1 MVSNQTT
8 TATNNPYNL
17 CHCVNKLLLTHKPV
31 KGAIQSHPNF
41 PAQLMQNISSMAAFQ
56 HQQYQLAAHLRTN
69 RATTRQNKRHQ
80 PLPNQNSRGE
90 TSTWTLSTS
99 WSSWSATGTA
109 PAEARGAPA
118 EGRGIM
124 AVGGARGIAV
134 GADAA
139 GVVAGCGGSN
149 PDTSQDQVRRESAI
163 GAAAT
168 GNPRSRQENEP
179 RFCNEE
185 MREEEEKEVVVE
197 VAMAVAVDGGS
208 RPAPAPILSIASR
221 GRGRRTGAR
230 NFSAFAFQFVASPCC
245 VGPPR
250 LWGRGG
256 TVESFLASVSVR
268 FRVWFEIEGPTGH
281 GGGTQLLRKSEVV
294 MGVTAGRT
302 RVSLNLYYLLR
313 R

>member
-1 MVSNQTT
+1 
-8 TATNNPYNL
+8 
-17 CHCVNKLLLTHKPV
+17 
-31 KGAIQSHPNF
+31 
-41 PAQLMQNISSMAAFQ
+41 
-56 HQQYQLAAHLRTN
+56 
-69 RATTRQNKRHQ
+69 
-80 PLPNQNSRGE
+80 
-90 TSTWTLSTS
+90 
-99 WSSWSATGTA
+99 
-109 PAEARGAPA
+109 
-118 EGRGIM
+118 M

-139 GVVAGCGGSN
+139 CVVAGCGGSN

-302 RVSLNLYYLLR
+302 RVSLNINLTLFR
-313 R
+313 QDSIKNV